1 MVLTL
6 LKGLGK
12 AYIKSKKG
20 GVEAITGIKSFSKT
34 GGKTVK
40 QWKSDI
46 TSKKLSESIRAAGA
60 QITGKLKKTAA
71 ELEKLNKTLKKQKK
85 ILDE

>member
-1 MVLTL
+1 MVLTV

-12 AYIKSKKG
+12 AYLKSQAKTIKS
-20 GVEAITGIKSFSKT
+20 VAPFSKT

-46 TSKKLSESIRAAGA
+46 TSKKLTESIRAAGA

-71 ELEKLNKTLKKQKK
+71 ELEKLTTTLKKQKK
-85 ILDE
+85 ILDD

>member
-1 MVLTL
+1 MVLTI

-12 AYIKSKKG
+12 AYLKSQAKTIKS
-20 GVEAITGIKSFSKT
+20 VAPFSKT

-46 TSKKLSESIRAAGA
+46 TSKKLNESIRAAGA

-85 ILDE
+85 ILDD

>member
-1 MVLTL
+1 MGLITAAKLL
-6 LKGLGK
+6 LKG
-12 AYIKSKKG
+12 KSSMG
-20 GVEAITGIKSFSKT
+20 AISKVAPFSKT

-46 TSKKLSESIRAAGA
+46 TNKKFNESIRAAGA
-60 QITGKLKKTAA
+60 QITGKLKKTAS
-71 ELEKLNKTLKKQKK
+71 ELEKLTKTLKKQKK

>member
-12 AYIKSKKG
+12 AYLKSQAKTIKS
-20 GVEAITGIKSFSKT
+20 VAPFSKT

-40 QWKSDI
+40 EWKSAI
-46 TSKKLSESIRAAGA
+46 TSKKLNESIRAAGA

-85 ILDE
+85 ILDD

>member
-1 MVLTL
+1 MGLIAAAKLL
-6 LKGLGK
+6 LKGKKSLG
-12 AYIKSKKG
+12 AIKS
-20 GVEAITGIKSFSKT
+20 VAPFSKT

-60 QITGKLKKTAA
+60 QITSKLKKTAA

-85 ILDE
+85 ILDD

>member
-1 MVLTL
+1 MGLITAAKLL
-6 LKGLGK
+6 LKGKSMG
-12 AYIKSKKG
+12 AIKS
-20 GVEAITGIKSFSKT
+20 VAPFSKT

-46 TSKKLSESIRAAGA
+46 TSKKLNESIRAAGA

-85 ILDE
+85 ILDD

>member
-1 MVLTL
+1 MGLITAAKLL
-6 LKGLGK
+6 LKSKSMG
-12 AYIKSKKG
+12 AIKS
-20 GVEAITGIKSFSKT
+20 VAPFSKT

-46 TSKKLSESIRAAGA
+46 TSKKLNESIRAAGA

-85 ILDE
+85 ILDD

>member
-40 QWKSDI
+40 EWKSII
-46 TSKKLSESIRAAGA
+46 TQKKYTDAIKAAGA
-60 QITGKLKKTAA
+60 KITGKLKKTAE

>member
-1 MVLTL
+1 VVLTL

-12 AYIKSKKG
+12 AYLKSQAKTIKS
-20 GVEAITGIKSFSKT
+20 VAPFSKT

-46 TSKKLSESIRAAGA
+46 TSKKLNESIRAAGA

-85 ILDE
+85 ILDD

>member
-1 MVLTL
+1 MAWLSLL
-6 LKGLGK
+6 LKGKKVAGVV
-12 AYIKSKKG
+12 KS
-20 GVEAITGIKSFSKT
+20 VAPFSKT
-34 GGKTVK
+34 GGKTVE
-40 QWKSDI
+40 QWKSAI
-46 TSKKLSESIRAAGA
+46 TSKKLNESIRAAGA

>member
-12 AYIKSKKG
+12 AFIKSKKG
-20 GVEAITGIKSFSKT
+20 GVEAITGIKAFSKT
-34 GGKTVK
+34 GGKTAAE
-40 QWKSDI
+40 WKSI
-46 TSKKLSESIRAAGA
+46 VTSKKLNESIRAAGA
-60 QITGKLKKTAA
+60 QITGKLKKTAE

-85 ILDE
+85 ILDK